1 MIYCK
6 ALLII
11 IIIIIAI
18 IIIIIIIIIVVV
30 IIIII
35 RCFSQLNNLSVKE
48 GECGSFACASRPVG
62 QTGFLPISMG
72 GIRCCWTIKLNII
85 ERHKSLDNFCYLLCT
100 LP

>member
-6 ALLII
+6 ALLIFI
-11 IIIIIAI
+11 IIIIVAI
-18 IIIIIIIIIVVV
+18 IIII

-62 QTGFLPISMG
+62 QTGFPPISMG
-72 GIRCCWTIKLNII
+72 CIRCCWTIEVNII